1 MTGATANPTEQ
12 LPAVREDSPLQLRIA
27 GPEGGA
33 AAPDGDRAAIA
44 AVVEGQ
50 VVGRA
55 SYTRVYGPRAELSLV
70 IDEAHWH
77 LGLPET
83 LLDAISTHAAGF
95 GITTFL
101 MRVSAADVRL
111 LALLRQGFD
120 ARGRRESAH
129 VEIEFE
135 TTPPSRWATEIVRR
149 FEASAGPCR
158 RTEAAPAA
166 SPRRR

>member
-1 MTGATANPTEQ
+1 MTGATASRAEQ
-12 LPAVREDSPLQLRIA
+12 PPLVGDATTLQLRTA
-27 GPEGGA
+27 DLEGA
-33 AAPDGDRAAIA
+33 AGAPDGDRAAIA

-70 IDEAHWH
+70 IDDVHWYG
-77 LGLPET
+77 GLPET
-83 LLDAISTHAAGF
+83 LLAAISTHAAGF

-101 MRVSAADVRL
+101 MRLCAADVRL
-111 LALLRQGFD
+111 LALLREDFA
-120 ARGRRESAH
+120 ARGRRDSAH

-135 TTPPSRWATEIVRR
+135 TSPPSRWATEIVGR
-149 FEASAGPCR
+149 FEASAGPSTSTR
-158 RTEAAPAA
+158 PSPAP